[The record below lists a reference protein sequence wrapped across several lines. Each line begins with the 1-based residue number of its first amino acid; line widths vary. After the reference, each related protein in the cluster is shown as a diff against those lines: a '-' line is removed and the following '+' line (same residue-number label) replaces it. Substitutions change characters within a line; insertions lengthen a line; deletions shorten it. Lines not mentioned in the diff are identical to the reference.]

1 MIKNLEERIKF
12 VLSKHPETKD
22 NDPMLTSLIWFYDL
36 GRDKIKKMSAW
47 ELMTM
52 LSKGKLI
59 NPRSIRRCRCKIQEQ
74 NAEFRGE
81 KYKERHRLELEVKNE
96 IKNWT
101 GKLF

>member
-1 MIKNLEERIKF
+1 MIKKLEERIKF
-12 VLSKHPETKD
+12 ILTKHPETKD

-96 IKNWT
+96 IKNWP